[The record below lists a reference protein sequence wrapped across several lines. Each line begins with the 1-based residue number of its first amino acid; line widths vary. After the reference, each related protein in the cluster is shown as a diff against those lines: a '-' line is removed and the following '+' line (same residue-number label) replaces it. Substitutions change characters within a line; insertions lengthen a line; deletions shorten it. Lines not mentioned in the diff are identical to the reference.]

1 MDFDFGRFGL
11 PNIGNSGNIPK
22 TGKTE
27 KADNVAAPD
36 NTISFKTAD
45 ASALDATAAQNLGF
59 VRSANNVSA
68 VDRADLAILKGLTTG
83 LDTATLERYLN
94 TTSTVYKRTGEAAK
108 EGFDLALNIGTEANA
123 VSAMKDFDA
132 KMNGTF
138 NNYDEQEALNQFM
151 QEAYAG

>member
-59 VRSANNVSA
+59 VRTTGAQPISGSNA
-68 VDRADLAILKGLTTG
+68 VDMAELYLRAGISNFRMPTEGEYARISASTIGAMNDIMTVGTT
-83 LDTATLERYLN
+83 
-94 TTSTVYKRTGEAAK
+94 
-108 EGFDLALNIGTEANA
+108 ANA
-123 VSAMKDFDA
+123 EKAIADFE
-132 KMNGTF
+132 KYFG
-138 NNYDEQEALNQFM
+138 
-151 QEAYAG
+151 